1 MYNNYSLEVKRIFK
15 DAEKIAID
23 LNHPYIGTEH
33 LLLSLINNDDKI
45 KKILLKYDLT
55 YDEFLDELLLVVGTS
70 ENKKCTCIYTPLLK
84 RVIKTADEISKNKM
98 MEPMHLLE
106 AILEEGE
113 GIAIRIIISMGIDID
128 KLYDEIKKKHKKG
141 NTKLELYNIGKDMSE
156 INSDDILVGREKE
169 LNLIIE
175 TLLRKNKNNPL
186 LIGPAGVGKSA
197 IIEELARRIKSGNVP
212 NKLKDK
218 KIVSLEMSS
227 LVAGTK
233 YRGEFEEKLNKVI
246 KEIEENPEIILF
258 IDEIHTMANAGGA
271 EGAINASDILKPYL
285 ARGKVKI
292 IGATTTN
299 EYNKF
304 IAKDKAL
311 SRRFEIIKI
320 NEPTIKETEN
330 ILSKIRPSFEKHYN
344 IKITEENI
352 KNIVSLTDRY
362 VLDRFNPDKS
372 IDLLDSVC
380 AMKEVESTKEKDI
393 SKLKDKLLNIVKKK
407 ENMVKKNN
415 FDEALKYRSMEIKLQ
430 EKIDKEENTP
440 NKITA
445 KDIKE
450 MLERKNN
457 IPFIENDFK
466 DLENYLLDN
475 IIGQNNVVREIINAL
490 KQKEEDLPISILLTG
505 STGVGKTKTV
515 KEIAKYLDIPL
526 IRLDLSEYNESVS
539 ITRLIGAS
547 AGYVGYDDENIFEKV
562 RMNPHSIILLDE
574 LEKAHPN
581 VISLFLQILDEGY
594 VTNSKG
600 EKIDFKNT
608 YIFMTSNAMINQKI
622 GFMKGKSNYQD
633 SFSKEF
639 LARITAKINYNNI
652 TEEMI
657 KEYLDKKGIEDYSLV
672 KDFDY
677 ENQGFRGLDKYLKTK
692 KTKVR

>member
-106 AILEEGE
+106 AILEEEE

-440 NKITA
+440 NKITE

-457 IPFIENDFK
+457 IPFIENDFEN
-466 DLENYLLDN
+466 LENYLLDN

-490 KQKEEDLPISILLTG
+490 KQKEEDLPVSILLTG

-581 VISLFLQILDEGY
+581 VINLFLQILDEGY